1 MVRKIVLN
9 RKDKENKENKRNDS
23 ICNSVNNESNMNLEN
38 NINDDIVI
46 YNKYNKIYGDEN
58 IVESAQTM
66 KDQMKLKDKNDDN
79 DNNDNKNN
87 ISDAVNNKLKYL
99 YIKLKNVQEKNKNKP
114 LKCRICFTEGD
125 FEGNNPLISP
135 CNCIGSVRYIHLN
148 CLRKWLTS
156 KVNVK
161 STTTNNIYCYTYT
174 YLECEICKALIP
186 EQVEYRGKIIS
197 LLDFKDIEPPYLIL
211 QTINQYS
218 PKYKNIEFN
227 AIFVISFKIKNY
239 LIIGRANNSD
249 IKLNDISVSRNHS
262 IISYNDGAI
271 YIDDIGSKFGTLLL
285 IQNNI
290 LFLPYKEINIQTGKC
305 HLIFYLLRSC
315 LGWFRCYKNKMFD
328 KLSYEN
334 NFNSEEKKVYSQ
346 ILDNLINNIID
357 PIEKFSSINNSSN
370 SESEINAKDEIQNT
384 IKRSSIISNE
394 NGIKINNDNMDK
406 RPTLNINDFQNKDI
420 TNNRNNTGSFI
431 IKRLRNSLID
441 ENNNNINFNDS
452 LKQNES
458 NEILFHE
465 INNKTN
471 FNFKNIKRN
480 ATSLSIMNILKKNNK
495 KAITHLN
502 KKFYN
507 LIGKK

>member
-1 MVRKIVLN
+1 
-9 RKDKENKENKRNDS
+9 
-23 ICNSVNNESNMNLEN
+23 
-38 NINDDIVI
+38 
-46 YNKYNKIYGDEN
+46 
-58 IVESAQTM
+58 
-66 KDQMKLKDKNDDN
+66 
-79 DNNDNKNN
+79 
-87 ISDAVNNKLKYL
+87 
-99 YIKLKNVQEKNKNKP
+99 
-114 LKCRICFTEGD
+114 
-125 FEGNNPLISP
+125 
-135 CNCIGSVRYIHLN
+135 
-148 CLRKWLTS
+148 
-156 KVNVK
+156 
-161 STTTNNIYCYTYT
+161 
-174 YLECEICKALIP
+174 
-186 EQVEYRGKIIS
+186 
-197 LLDFKDIEPPYLIL
+197 
-211 QTINQYS
+211 
-218 PKYKNIEFN
+218 
-227 AIFVISFKIKNY
+227 
-239 LIIGRANNSD
+239 
-249 IKLNDISVSRNHS
+249 
-262 IISYNDGAI
+262 
-271 YIDDIGSKFGTLLL
+271 
-285 IQNNI
+285 
-290 LFLPYKEINIQTGKC
+290 
-305 HLIFYLLRSC
+305 
-315 LGWFRCYKNKMFD
+315 MFD

-507 LIGKK
+507 IIGKK